1 MHRSS
6 ESVAAIATALAKA
19 QTELSN
25 PEKAMVGTIYN
36 NRLETS
42 QSFRYASLS
51 SGLDIVRKALGGHQ
65 IAIAQTTDIDRSSG
79 TVNLTTLLLHTS
91 GEWISSDWPVCQ
103 LSETSAPRRMGA
115 ALTYA
120 RRYAL
125 FTMVG
130 IAGED
135 DLDAP
140 PDVTNGSA
148 EGHKA
153 AEAGLVPNPSP
164 EPNRPGRSGQGTTS
178 PVREKL
184 GAEAS
189 AAIRS
194 QLILE
199 IETLPGDDLQPRAI
213 AILKA
218 KNRLSADDAKL
229 VGNAFAARMVQQ
241 DPTQEALTTEAP
253 ASVPTEPA
261 PPQPPAAPSGAVKR
275 PRGRP
280 RKVNAVT
287 AQSAPAPATSKPTL
301 DDNPPA
307 SLHADASPTGSEK
320 ANSPSASRAA
330 IATKPTSSSSPRS
343 RVWSAAEAQPTPTT
357 SGSPSPA
364 LWDARRATNSPCR
377 CAEPITETTTTPE
390 TKSHGGASGR
400 SIPWRRHGCSG
411 YRRDASD
418 DRRLATRPCNHAAQP
433 TRGFSALSRQWTPP
447 ATSSKAVL
455 RPYSQEVG
463 VSRPEGVSIQS

>member
-25 PEKAMVGTIYN
+25 PEKAMVGTVYN
-36 NRLETS
+36 IRSDSS

-51 SGLDIVRKALGGHQ
+51 SGLDIIRKTLGGQQ
-65 IAIAQTTDIDRSSG
+65 IAITQTTDIDRANG

-140 PDVTNGSA
+140 DVINDQPKV
-148 EGHKA
+148 EKA
-153 AEAGLVPNPSP
+153 ADARRGSSVAPA
-164 EPNRPGRSGQGTTS
+164 
-178 PVREKL
+178 PVRESQFRTENPGIPLTREKL
-184 GAEAS
+184 CVEES
-189 AAIRS
+189 AAIRA
-194 QLILE
+194 QLIQE
-199 IETLPGDDLQPRAI
+199 IATLSKDDLQLRAI

-218 KNRLSADDAKL
+218 KNRLSADDAKW
-229 VGNAFAARMVQQ
+229 VEDAFAARMALLGALPEALKADEPTSAPT
-241 DPTQEALTTEAP
+241 DPT
-253 ASVPTEPA
+253 
-261 PPQPPAAPSGAVKR
+261 PPQPPSASTDAVKR

-280 RKVNAVT
+280 RKVNPA
-287 AQSAPAPATSKPTL
+287 AEQSAPPPVASKSNV

-307 SLHADASPTGSEK
+307 LTPLQAVASPAKIQKSELTISEPRRHRDKAHLKFVASQPCLVCGRSPADAHHLRFTQP
-320 ANSPSASRAA
+320 RAMGR
-330 IATKPTSSSSPRS
+330 KVSDEFVVPLCRS
-343 RVWSAAEAQPTPTT
+343 CHRQNHQVGDERSWWKVTT
-357 SGSPSPA
+357 SDPLEVA
-364 LWDARRATNSPCR
+364 ERLWNTSRGVVDWP
-377 CAEPITETTTTPE
+377 
-390 TKSHGGASGR
+390 
-400 SIPWRRHGCSG
+400 
-411 YRRDASD
+411 
-418 DRRLATRPCNHAAQP
+418 P
-433 TRGFSALSRQWTPP
+433 T
-447 ATSSKAVL
+447 V
-455 RPYSQEVG
+455 
-463 VSRPEGVSIQS
+463 